1 MTMHI
6 CHRHM
11 IIVLTKMLLSMLAR
25 LTHHLGLIHCQRLL
39 YLTYVIIHSNV
50 VTTIGIFIII
60 NK

>member
-1 MTMHI
+1 
-6 CHRHM
+6 M

>member
-11 IIVLTKMLLSMLAR
+11 IIVLKNAIIYVRSRDPPFRADSLPN
-25 LTHHLGLIHCQRLL
+25 RLL

-50 VTTIGIFIII
+50 VTTIGFFIII